1 MRTASRILVA
11 LAGVLAVLIP
21 TGLMASPTQAAPGYA
36 VGPGTPIVVDGSA
49 ACTLAAAGYDK
60 GGRLVGLTAG
70 HCGNVGSKVSIE
82 SRRSGVIGTI
92 AAKNKKVDYSVIVFN
107 KAAVY
112 PVRTVGRATVT
123 DVAQHPRAGTQVC
136 KSGRTTGFSCGQVIE
151 NSARSYETLSYVC
164 AAPGD
169 SGGPV
174 IAGGKLVGILTGGAG
189 VAIPF
194 TNAGVIVECIHPSI
208 PIYSPMIATKVSVVL
223 DQLNYYGGVG
233 AGFRPV

>member
-1 MRTASRILVA
+1 MPTASRILVA

-21 TGLMASPTQAAPGYA
+21 TGLVSSPAQAAPGFT
-36 VGPGTPIVVDGSA
+36 VGPGTAIVIDGSA
-49 ACTLAAAGYDK
+49 ACTLAVAGHDK
-60 GGRLVGLTAG
+60 AGRLIGLSAG
-70 HCGNVGSKVSIE
+70 HCGNVGSKVALE
-82 SRRSGVIGTI
+82 NRRSGVIGTI
-92 AAKNKKVDYSVIVFN
+92 VAKNKQVDYSVINFN
-107 KAAVY
+107 KAVVRG
-112 PVRTVGRATVT
+112 VRTVGKATVT
-123 DVAQHPRAGTQVC
+123 SVGQHPAAGARVC
-136 KSGRTTGFSCGQVIE
+136 KSGRTTGYSCGQVIE

-194 TNAGVIVECIHPSI
+194 TNAGIIVECLHPAI

-223 DQLNYYGGVG
+223 DQLNYYGGYG

>member
-1 MRTASRILVA
+1 MPTASRILVA

-21 TGLMASPTQAAPGYA
+21 AGLVASPAQAAPGYA
-36 VGPGTPIVVDGSA
+36 VGPGTAIVVDGSA
-49 ACTLAAAGYDK
+49 ACTLAVAGYDK
-60 GGRLVGLTAG
+60 AGRLIGLTAG
-70 HCGNVGSKVSIE
+70 HCGNVGSKVALE
-82 SRRSGVIGTI
+82 SRRSGVVGMIVV
-92 AAKNKKVDYSVIVFN
+92 KNKQVDYSVINFN
-107 KAAVY
+107 KAAVR

-123 DVAQHPRAGTQVC
+123 GIGQHPAAGQRVC
-136 KSGRTTGFSCGQVIE
+136 KSGRTT
-151 NSARSYETLSYVC
+151 ETLNYVC

-174 IAGGKLVGILTGGAG
+174 IANGKLVGILTGGAG

-194 TNAGVIVECIHPSI
+194 TNAGLIVECMHPAI

-223 DQLNYYGGVG
+223 DQLNYYRTYG